1 MTIAEVSKKYN
12 LTQDTIRYYEKI
24 GLIPEV
30 PRTKSGIRDFDETSC
45 RWIEFIKCMRS
56 AGMSIE
62 VLIEYVTLFKK
73 GRETVDARKNLLVE
87 QRQKLLE
94 KQEEIKATIERLDYK
109 INLYTEIVQGKRKDF
124 LEDINEQP

>member
-1 MTIAEVSKKYN
+1 MTIEEVSKKYN